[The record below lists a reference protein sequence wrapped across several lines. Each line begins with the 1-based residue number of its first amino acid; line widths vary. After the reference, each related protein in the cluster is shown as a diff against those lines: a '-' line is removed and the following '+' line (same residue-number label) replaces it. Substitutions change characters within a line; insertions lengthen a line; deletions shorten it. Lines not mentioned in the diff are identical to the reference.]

1 LKKKKINW
9 GKSNPT
15 KKKKKKKKKKRKK
28 KKKIGVNQTQQKKKK
43 KKEIKKLGT
52 ISMGELRRMGKK
64 GRRVKPIPFHIN
76 IGRYPP
82 EEAVPTNSTNVP
94 EKKKKKNTIEDG
106 M

>member
-1 LKKKKINW
+1 
-9 GKSNPT
+9 
-15 KKKKKKKKKKRKK
+15 
-28 KKKIGVNQTQQKKKK
+28 
-43 KKEIKKLGT
+43 
-52 ISMGELRRMGKK
+52 MGELRRMGKK